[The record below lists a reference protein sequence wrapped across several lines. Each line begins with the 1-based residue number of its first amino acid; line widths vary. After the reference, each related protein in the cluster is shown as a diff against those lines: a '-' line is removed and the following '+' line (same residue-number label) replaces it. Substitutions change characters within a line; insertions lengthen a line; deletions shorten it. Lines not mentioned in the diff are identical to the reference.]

1 MLFLFINYEKGPFEM
16 KNNRIYKNQ
25 LNYGLLLPVFLL
37 CIIGLLSLYV
47 ALYHDSYTNS
57 KITKELIKQ
66 VLWYSI
72 GFTSA
77 ITIYFFNPKILWKL
91 TPIFYGLCII
101 MLLLL
106 LKFYNPQ
113 LAVLT
118 GAKNWFYIAGFSF
131 QPTELVKIGYT
142 LMLAKITVNYQQK
155 SITSNTK
162 DDWIYLLKTF
172 IATLPIGIL
181 LFFQNDL
188 GTMLVFI
195 VIYIFILFTSNINIK
210 IIAPI
215 IAIGVVLS
223 LIFLY
228 LVISDTGRD
237 FLLKI
242 GFHDY
247 QFKRI
252 DSWLNPFLDPNG
264 SSYQLANSLIAIG
277 SGGLLGTG
285 FGSVAKF

>member
-1 MLFLFINYEKGPFEM
+1 M

-247 QFKRI
+247 QCE
-252 DSWLNPFLDPNG
+252 
-264 SSYQLANSLIAIG
+264 
-277 SGGLLGTG
+277 LLTT
-285 FGSVAKF
+285 